1 MLDDIRSRT
10 LKTIGRSIVLDG
22 LWLVKFS
29 SHLVKETPYD
39 GRGIQFIAFR
49 RHIWHTGAAFATVKW
64 KGKRVMPSLVQRY
77 AREIEQ
83 FIAVCHT
90 LAERLYVTGHGG
102 NLAWRLDE
110 DLILITPTQ
119 VNKGDVTPDKVVFVT
134 MQGETIEGSYRPTG
148 ETPMYLNF
156 FRERPDI
163 VSVIHCHPPKTGA
176 FAILEGE
183 NWLMRPMYPE
193 TTTEVGPVPLV
204 PYGEPLTQRLADN
217 FLPYLRKYNAFLM
230 ENHGLVIMTR
240 QGIDWTLMMTEL
252 LEQTSDSLLAALA
265 VGGIKELSVEDV
277 RNLDN
282 ILKTRD
288 LPLFGAPGV
297 NTSLVDLYFPE

>member
-1 MLDDIRSRT
+1 
-10 LKTIGRSIVLDG
+10 
-22 LWLVKFS
+22 
-29 SHLVKETPYD
+29 
-39 GRGIQFIAFR
+39 
-49 RHIWHTGAAFATVKW
+49 
-64 KGKRVMPSLVQRY
+64 MPSLVQRY
-77 AREIEQ
+77 AREVEQ
-83 FIAVCHT
+83 FITVCHT